1 MERRGA
7 IEFRAAAGNRLEGY
21 AALYNSPSADLG
33 GFTEVIRP
41 GAFTASLAASPDV
54 LALYEHDTRHVLG
67 RTSAGTLK
75 LAEDQTGLLFSVE
88 VPPTSIGRDVLVSV
102 ERGDIRG
109 ASFAFRAQKDRWT
122 EGYGGMMREL
132 LAVDLLD
139 ITITASPAYPDTS
152 VARRALERAA
162 SPLRLVML
170 NRYLETME
178 AF

>member
-21 AALYNSPSADLG
+21 AALFNSPSADLG

-41 GAFTASLAASPDV
+41 GAFSASLAASPDV

-75 LAEDQTGLLFSVE
+75 LAEDEKGLRFE
-88 VPPTSIGRDVLVSV
+88 VDVAATTIGRDLLVSV
-102 ERGDIRG
+102 GRGDVRG
-109 ASFAFRAQKDRWT
+109 ASFAFRARQDRWT
-122 EGYGGMMREL
+122 EGYGGMLREL

-139 ITITASPAYPDTS
+139 VTVTANPAYPDTS
-152 VARRALERAA
+152 VARRALEQA
-162 SPLRLVML
+162 SAPLRLVL
-170 NRYLETME
+170 TNRYLELME